1 MILMFLAKDVFT
13 NFAILLHAYFANLK
27 IKKSIDYIFYS
38 KMLNFMI
45 ISIIFFNILNHENQ
59 FFFISVHFLITLFVF
74 QITNYDEFKK
84 KINYFFSYII
94 LLIPIFF
101 VIYYSQLSY
110 SSLENLNLNL
120 TKNFGTS
127 VNSEITGNINL
138 KIGGLLKQHFSNNTI
153 ENFLNFFIC
162 LFLSVFLI
170 FLIFE
175 FFLEK
180 KILNINKF
188 YKKYYL
194 LFFLPCL
201 GLFIQIDH
209 GRTLNILSIHLLSF
223 YLCIKMD
230 DNKLQKLFKM
240 NNVKKY
246 LISVFIFLYS
256 FTWFMPQGGGYNGI
270 GNFNNNCSIIK
281 NTLLLEVTRIF
292 ISGYDLIDKKV
303 TNLPYVFHNW
313 EGKFDKNGTCDN

>member
-1 MILMFLAKDVFT
+1 MNKYFNNIIFNISSFFFLIIILFNIKNIYNTIPGDGWAYNELFINYSEGLIRRGILGSIFLFFSENFSIRPQIFFTSLIAFFHIINAILFLLLIKKFKNFKFIILLLIFSPALLFFPIYEINVFLAKDVFT

-38 KMLNFMI
+38 KMLNFVI
-45 ISIIFFNILNHENQ
+45 IPIIFFNILNHENQ

-120 TKNFGTS
+120 MDNFGTS

-180 KILNINKF
+180 KNIK
-188 YKKYYL
+188 YK
-194 LFFLPCL
+194 
-201 GLFIQIDH
+201 
-209 GRTLNILSIHLLSF
+209 
-223 YLCIKMD
+223 
-230 DNKLQKLFKM
+230 
-240 NNVKKY
+240 
-246 LISVFIFLYS
+246 
-256 FTWFMPQGGGYNGI
+256 
-270 GNFNNNCSIIK
+270 
-281 NTLLLEVTRIF
+281 
-292 ISGYDLIDKKV
+292 
-303 TNLPYVFHNW
+303 
-313 EGKFDKNGTCDN
+313 